1 MGLASAH
8 WRLKGLRVRLRAVI
22 AASPTLARRRQAAV
36 LLSIPCRW
44 AGAICLQ
51 TRSSWP
57 EKLGPAPE
65 GAPWRL
71 NLMWLGQP
79 SQDTLLLLLVK
90 RQWYVL
96 GENSFSG
103 GSGRPSLSCL
113 RGWALHSIMRCQ
125 PECFS
130 LEPQVF
136 SMPLYLFSLTILCE
150 IKERFRDFWSGAFY
164 YTCNSSLP

>member
-22 AASPTLARRRQAAV
+22 AASPPLARRRQAAV

-65 GAPWRL
+65 GAPWCL

-113 RGWALHSIMRCQ
+113 RLGSSLYHALPTRMFFLRTSSV
-125 PECFS
+125 FYAS
-130 LEPQVF
+130 LLVLFDNTLWNKGKVPRLLVWCLL
-136 SMPLYLFSLTILCE
+136 LYL
-150 IKERFRDFWSGAFY
+150 
-164 YTCNSSLP
+164 